1 MDSPARIQRD
11 AAACRVA
18 SRSGRALDD
27 TASYAMIPTNHFG
40 AIMNNNSAHNARDI
54 RVAVIGAGMSGILTG
69 IRLLE
74 AGIRNFVIYEKAA
87 TLGGTWRENSYPGL
101 SCDVPSHHYV
111 YTFEPNPEWSQMFSP
126 GPEIRAYFERAADKY
141 GIAPYIRYNKQVV
154 AAEFGAD
161 RWHLKFADGSEDDA
175 TVVIAATGV
184 LHHPVYPDIE
194 GLGSFAGPCFHS
206 ARWDHSVSLEGKRV
220 GIIGT
225 GSTAIQIVTGLVDK
239 VAHLDLFQ
247 RTAQWVLPYPNEP
260 YSEEQKAEFRANP
273 DKMTEMFWHM
283 AEQFNS
289 SFARAVIGD
298 QTQMARIEQR
308 CRMNLEHNVHDPEL
322 RRKLTPDYKVA
333 CKRLIMSDTFY
344 AAIQQP
350 NAALVTAG
358 IERIEARGVR
368 TRDGVLHE
376 LDALVLATGFDGHRF
391 MRDIDISGQ
400 DGLKLNDAWSQSLE
414 AYRCLAVPKFPN
426 FFMLIGPNSPIG
438 NFSLILIAEMQVDY
452 ILKLIARIRAGEC
465 RALAPSVEAT
475 QHFNAALREAMKE
488 TVWVSG
494 CRSWY
499 LDKNGTPVTWPWS
512 FERFKDD
519 MREPQWAEYELL
531 A

>member
-1 MDSPARIQRD
+1 
-11 AAACRVA
+11 
-18 SRSGRALDD
+18 
-27 TASYAMIPTNHFG
+27 MIPTKHFG
-40 AIMNNNSAHNARDI
+40 ASMNNNSVHGAGEI

-74 AGIRNFVIYEKAA
+74 AGISNFVIYEKAA
-87 TLGGTWRENSYPGL
+87 SCGGTWRENSYPGL

-111 YTFEPNPEWSQMFSP
+111 YTFEPNPEWSHMFSP
-126 GPEIRAYFERAADKY
+126 GPEIRAYFERTAEKY
-141 GIAPYIRYNKQVV
+141 GVASYIRYNTEVV
-154 AAEFGAD
+154 AAEFNDD
-161 RWHLKFADGSEDDA
+161 RWHLRFADGGGDEA

-184 LHHPVYPDIE
+184 LHHPVYPDID
-194 GLGSFAGPCFHS
+194 GLDTFAGPCFHS
-206 ARWDHSVSLEGKRV
+206 ARWDHGVSLAGKRV

-225 GSTAIQIVTGLVDK
+225 GSTAIQIVTGIVDE
-239 VAHLDLFQ
+239 VASLDLFQ

-273 DKMTEMFWHM
+273 AKMSELFWHM
-283 AEQFNS
+283 SDQFTN

-298 QTQMARIEQR
+298 ETQMARIEQR
-308 CRMNLEHNVHDPEL
+308 CRMNLEHNIHDPEL
-322 RRKLTPDYKVA
+322 RARLTPDYKVA
-333 CKRLIMSDTFY
+333 CKRLIMSDSFY
-344 AAIQQP
+344 AAIQKP
-350 NAALVTAG
+350 NAHLVTDG
-358 IERIEARGVR
+358 IARIEAQGVR

-376 LDALVLATGFDGHRF
+376 LDVLVLATGFDGHRF
-391 MRDIDISGQ
+391 MRDIDIRGQ
-400 DGLKLNDAWSQSLE
+400 GGVKLDDAWSQSLE
-414 AYRCLAVPKFPN
+414 AHRCLAVPGFPN

-452 ILKLIARIRAGEC
+452 ILKLIERIRAGAC
-465 RALAPSVEAT
+465 RALAPSAEAT
-475 QHFNAALREAMKE
+475 RRFNAEIRDAMKH

-499 LDKNGTPVTWPWS
+499 LDKNGTPITWPWS

-519 MREPQWAEYELL
+519 MREPRWAEYELM

>member
-1 MDSPARIQRD
+1 MKTPL
-11 AAACRVA
+11 
-18 SRSGRALDD
+18 RSSHAWDD
-27 TASYAMIPTNHFG
+27 TDSYAMIPTNHFG
-40 AIMNNNSAHNARDI
+40 ANMNNNSALHAREI

-74 AGIRNFVIYEKAA
+74 AGIHNFVIYEKAA
-87 TLGGTWRENSYPGL
+87 SLGGTWRENSYPGL

-111 YTFEPNPEWSQMFSP
+111 YSFEPNPEWSQMFSP
-126 GPEIRAYFERAADKY
+126 GPEIRAYFERTAEKY
-141 GIAPYIRYNKQVV
+141 GVSAHIQYNKELV
-154 AAEFGAD
+154 AANFCDG
-161 RWHLKFADGSEDDA
+161 RWQLRFADGAQDEAS
-175 TVVIAATGV
+175 VVVAATGV

-206 ARWDHSVSLEGKRV
+206 ARWDHGAELAGKRV

-239 VAHLDLFQ
+239 VARLDLFQ
-247 RTAQWVLPYPNEP
+247 RTAQWVLPYPNEA
-260 YSEEQKAEFRANP
+260 YSETQKAEFRAHP
-273 DKMTEMFWHM
+273 EKMTEMFWHM
-283 AEQFNS
+283 AEQFNN

-298 QTQMARIEQR
+298 ETQMARIEQR
-308 CRMNLEHNVHDPEL
+308 CRMNLEHNIHDPEL

-344 AAIQQP
+344 GAMQQP
-350 NAALVTAG
+350 NAHLVTDG
-358 IERIEARGVR
+358 IARIEAQGVR

-376 LDALVLATGFDGHRF
+376 LDVLVLATGFDGHRF
-391 MRDIDISGQ
+391 MRDIDITGQ
-400 DGLKLNDAWSQSLE
+400 DGLSLNDAWADALK

-465 RALAPSVEAT
+465 RALAPTAT
-475 QHFNAALREAMKE
+475 ATEVFNAEIRAAMKQ

-512 FERFKDD
+512 FERFQDD
-519 MREPQWAEYELL
+519 MREPRLAEFEML